1 MNAKRGLLNL
11 RRVEADAVSLAF
23 RVGELGSAE
32 AAMMRRIFERIER
45 RPEASFGVMSALT
58 HYAEVQHMC
67 QAEVPFATAAP
78 RPQFTA
84 VTPLTESVV
93 SQAG

>member
-1 MNAKRGLLNL
+1 
-11 RRVEADAVSLAF
+11 
-23 RVGELGSAE
+23 
-32 AAMMRRIFERIER
+32 MMRRIFERIER

-58 HYAEVQHMC
+58 HYAEVRHMC